1 MFDVVSTPMHA
12 GRRPEIPERFTFT
25 RPDPSQPQGPP
36 AVADDRIE
44 LSEAARNFEDQRSG
58 RIREALVERVRG
70 QIADGTYLTPEK
82 INSAIDRLIANFLG
96 D

>member
-1 MFDVVSTPMHA
+1 MHA
-12 GRRPEIPERFTFT
+12 GRRPEIPDQFTFT
-25 RPDPSQPQGPP
+25 RRNRSQPQGPP
-36 AVADDRIE
+36 AVAEDRIE

-70 QIADGTYLTPEK
+70 QIADGTYLSPEK

>member
-1 MFDVVSTPMHA
+1 MHA

-25 RPDPSQPQGPP
+25 RRDRSQPEGPA

-70 QIADGTYLTPEK
+70 QIADGTYLSPDK
-82 INSAIDRLIANFLG
+82 INSAIGRLIEDILG